1 MVEFT
6 LHEVL
11 VASISQVMT
20 KSNGKGILMVN
31 DVAEEIVNETLYGDS
46 IRLQQVL
53 ADFLLI
59 SVNYAA
65 TGGQLNVAAS
75 LTKDQLGQSVHLARL
90 ELRISHSGGGVPEAL
105 LNQMFGTDG
114 DPSEEGISLF
124 ISRKLLKLMNGDV
137 RPKGFSKKNVVQSV
151 YYCLRGIEGQSC
163 ISLAIFVGVCFMMNA
178 IMIPT

>member
-1 MVEFT
+1 MAHGSVNLHDEVLRILGLHKENKGSKSIAPVLILTTIYYNLIISFPFVLWILYSYLDLEMVEFT

-20 KSNGKGILMVN
+20 KSNGRGILMVN

-65 TGGQLNVAAS
+65 TGGQLNVTAS

-90 ELRISHSGGGVPEAL
+90 ELRY
-105 LNQMFGTDG
+105 
-114 DPSEEGISLF
+114 
-124 ISRKLLKLMNGDV
+124 KLIKH
-137 RPKGFSKKNVVQSV
+137 K
-151 YYCLRGIEGQSC
+151 
-163 ISLAIFVGVCFMMNA
+163 
-178 IMIPT
+178 